1 MADIREQLLAAF
13 EVEYREHVDAIRA
26 ALERA
31 RAGEAVNVRE
41 IFRRAHSLKG
51 AARAVDLPEIEE
63 AAHVM
68 EAAFAEVLE
77 KGGQVQA
84 GVAQS
89 VAAQLDVIER
99 RTAVLYKRSTA
110 PSEADAPAPVA
121 DATPTEFLR
130 VNAGRVHQLSSAMHD
145 LSANIDMLDVDADDL
160 RDIHVR
166 ADGLARMLEKPGH
179 HLEDMGRV
187 AQEARAI
194 ARGLYAAIREHKET
208 SRRSVI
214 AAARLRDEIE
224 RIALVPAS
232 TVFAG
237 LETMLR
243 DLADE
248 TGKRVE
254 IRIEG
259 LDTQADRLLL
269 QSLRDPVIHLLRN
282 ALAHGI
288 ETPLDRH
295 SVGKSERGEIGM
307 RVTARAGK
315 LEISV
320 YDDGRGPDLH
330 RIEQVAIQRGFL
342 QERADG
348 EAAPTAERLLAI
360 VFEPGFSTAGSV
372 DRVAGRGMGLS
383 VVAETARMAG
393 GGAFM
398 RRRYPYGAEVVIST
412 PLSAARQPVLLAFE
426 GDQIYGLPTRVLEKV
441 LHISPDQIEQLD
453 GREIIKFAV
462 DGNQFVV
469 PVVSLGLVLGAAGTV
484 GKDTGFVSMAVLRL
498 GDQRLG
504 VRVDAF
510 SDVRTATVAA
520 LNHPDVDDLV
530 QGAVQLEHEQVAVV
544 INPEALMRR
553 YSRNEL
559 GLRTAA
565 VRAPVQAKVV
575 RRTILVVDDSVT
587 TRTLEKSILETHG
600 FNVMLAVDGIDAL
613 NRLRSSAMAVD
624 LIVADI
630 EMPRMDGFGLL
641 AALKGDDQLARIPI
655 IMMTSRASQDDVRR
669 GMELGADA
677 YLIKQTFDQRELLS
691 TIGQLL

>member
-26 ALERA
+26 ALDRA
-31 RAGEAVNVRE
+31 RAGEPVNVRE

-63 AAHVM
+63 EAHAM
-68 EAAFAEVLE
+68 ESAFAEVLE
-77 KGGQVQA
+77 QGGQVQSGLA
-84 GVAQS
+84 GRVS
-89 VAAQLDVIER
+89 GNLDVIER
-99 RTAVLYKRSTA
+99 KAAALYNRI
-110 PSEADAPAPVA
+110 PSSQSAETVQPEQA
-121 DATPTEFLR
+121 PTEFLR
-130 VNAGRVHQLSSAMHD
+130 VNAGRVQQLSTAMHD
-145 LSANIDMLDVDADDL
+145 LSATLDMLALDGDDL
-160 RDIHVR
+160 RGIQVR
-166 ADGLARMLEKPGH
+166 ADSLARMLERPGH
-179 HLEDMGRV
+179 RLEDVGRV

-194 ARGLYAAIREHKET
+194 ARSLYTAIREHTEA
-208 SRRSVI
+208 SRRSVL
-214 AAARLRDEIE
+214 AAGRLRDEIE

-232 TVFAG
+232 AVFAG

-243 DLADE
+243 DMAE
-248 TGKRVE
+248 ESGKRVDV
-254 IRIEG
+254 RIEG

-282 ALAHGI
+282 ALAHGM

-295 SVGKSERGEIGM
+295 SMGKAERGEIGL
-307 RVTARAGK
+307 RIAAHAGK
-315 LEISV
+315 LEIVV
-320 YDDGRGPDLH
+320 YDDGRGPDLN
-330 RIEQVAIQRGFL
+330 RIEDVAIQRGL
-342 QERADG
+342 IPARAERD
-348 EAAPTAERLLAI
+348 AAPTPERLLAI
-360 VFEPGFSTAGSV
+360 VFEPGFSTAQAV

-383 VVAETARMAG
+383 VVAEMARRAG

-398 RRRYPYGAEVVIST
+398 RRRIPYGAEVVIST

-426 GDQIYGLPTRVLEKV
+426 GDQVYGLPTRALEKV
-441 LHISPDQIEQLD
+441 LNVPANEMERLD
-453 GREIIKFAV
+453 GRDVIKFVVA
-462 DGNQFVV
+462 GNQVVV
-469 PVVSLGLVLGAAGTV
+469 PVVSLGQVLGAVGTA
-484 GKDTGFVSMAVLRL
+484 GKDTDFVCMAVMRL

-510 SDVRTATVAA
+510 SDVRTATVGA
-520 LNHPDVDDLV
+520 LTHPDVDDLV
-530 QGAVQLEHEQVAVV
+530 QGAVQLEHEHVAVV

-553 YSRNEL
+553 YARNEL
-559 GLRTAA
+559 GLRSAGART
-565 VRAPVQAKVV
+565 PVQAKSS
-575 RRTILVVDDSVT
+575 RRTILIVDDSVT

-613 NRLRSSAMAVD
+613 NRLRSSTVTVD

-641 AALKGDDQLARIPI
+641 AALKGDTQLARIPI
-655 IMMTSRASQDDVRR
+655 IMMTSRAAPDDVRR

>member
-13 EVEYREHVDAIRA
+13 EVEYREHVDAIRD
-26 ALERA
+26 ALQRA
-31 RAGEAVNVRE
+31 RAGEPVNVRE

-63 AAHVM
+63 AAHAM
-68 EAAFAEVLE
+68 ESAFAEVME
-77 KGGQVQA
+77 QGGQVHLGLA
-84 GVAQS
+84 GRVTGN
-89 VAAQLDVIER
+89 LDVIER
-99 RTAVLYKRSTA
+99 RAAAVYNRALPDNSTDAA
-110 PSEADAPAPVA
+110 PSEQA
-121 DATPTEFLR
+121 PTEFLR
-130 VNAGRVHQLSSAMHD
+130 VNAGRVQQLSTAMHD
-145 LSANIDMLDVDADDL
+145 LSANLDMLDIDADDL
-160 RDIHVR
+160 RGIQVR
-166 ADGLARMLEKPGH
+166 ADSLARMLERPGL
-179 HLEDMGRV
+179 HLEDTASL

-194 ARGLYAAIREHKET
+194 ARGLYSAARDHREI
-208 SRRSVI
+208 SRRSAL
-214 AAARLRDEIE
+214 AAGRLRDEIE

-243 DLADE
+243 DMADE
-248 TGKRVE
+248 SGKRVDV
-254 IRIEG
+254 RVEG

-282 ALAHGI
+282 ALAHGM

-295 SVGKSERGEIGM
+295 SMGKPERGEIGL

-315 LEISV
+315 LEIAV
-320 YDDGRGPDLH
+320 YDDGRGPDLR
-330 RIEQVAIQRGFL
+330 RIEEVALQRGL
-342 QERADG
+342 ILPRAER
-348 EAAPTAERLLAI
+348 EAPPTAERLLAI
-360 VFEPGFSTAGSV
+360 VFEPGFSTAEAV

-383 VVAETARMAG
+383 VVAETARRAG

-398 RRRYPYGAEVVIST
+398 RRRMPYGAEVVIST

-426 GDQIYGLPTRVLEKV
+426 GEQIYGFPTRALEKV
-441 LHISPDQIEQLD
+441 LHVLPEQIERLD
-453 GREIIKFAV
+453 GREVIKFVV
-462 DGNQFVV
+462 DGNQVV
-469 PVVSLGLVLGAAGTV
+469 APVVFLGLVLGATGAV
-484 GKDTGFVSMAVLRL
+484 GKDTDFVNMAVMRL

-520 LNHPDVDDLV
+520 LTHPDVDDLV

-544 INPEALMRR
+544 INPEALLRR
-553 YSRNEL
+553 YARNEL
-559 GLRTAA
+559 GLRAAA
-565 VRAPVQAKVV
+565 VRAPVQAKVA
-575 RRTILVVDDSVT
+575 RRTILIVDDSVT

-600 FNVMLAVDGIDAL
+600 FNVVLAVDGLDAL
-613 NRLRSSAMAVD
+613 DRLRSSTVAID

-641 AALKGDDQLARIPI
+641 AALKGDAQFGRIPI
-655 IMMTSRASQDDVRR
+655 IMMTSRAAPDDVRR

-677 YLIKQTFDQRELLS
+677 YLVKQTFDQRDLLS

>member
-13 EVEYREHVDAIRA
+13 EVEYREHVDAIRD
-26 ALERA
+26 ALQRA
-31 RAGEAVNVRE
+31 SAGEPVNVRE

-63 AAHVM
+63 AAHAM
-68 EAAFAEVLE
+68 ESAFAEVME
-77 KGGQVQA
+77 QGGQVHPGLA
-84 GVAQS
+84 GRVTGN
-89 VAAQLDVIER
+89 LDAIER
-99 RTAVLYKRSTA
+99 RAAAVYNRAPPDNPTDAA
-110 PSEADAPAPVA
+110 PSEQA
-121 DATPTEFLR
+121 PTEFLR
-130 VNAGRVHQLSSAMHD
+130 VNAGRVQQLSTAMHD
-145 LSANIDMLDVDADDL
+145 LSANLDMLDIDADDL
-160 RDIHVR
+160 RGIQVR
-166 ADGLARMLEKPGH
+166 ADSLARMLERPGL
-179 HLEDMGRV
+179 HLEDAARL

-194 ARGLYAAIREHKET
+194 ARGLYSAVRDHREI
-208 SRRSVI
+208 SRRSAL
-214 AAARLRDEIE
+214 AAGRLRDEIE

-243 DLADE
+243 DMADE
-248 TGKRVE
+248 IGKRVDV
-254 IRIEG
+254 RIEG

-282 ALAHGI
+282 ALAHGM

-295 SVGKSERGEIGM
+295 SMGKPERGEIGL

-315 LEISV
+315 LEIAV
-320 YDDGRGPDLH
+320 YDDGRGPDLR
-330 RIEQVAIQRGFL
+330 RIEEVALQRGL
-342 QERADG
+342 ILPRAER
-348 EAAPTAERLLAI
+348 EAPPTAERLLAI
-360 VFEPGFSTAGSV
+360 VFEPGFSTAEAV

-383 VVAETARMAG
+383 VVAETARRAG

-398 RRRYPYGAEVVIST
+398 RRRMPYGAEVVIST

-426 GDQIYGLPTRVLEKV
+426 GEQIYGFPTRALEKV
-441 LHISPDQIEQLD
+441 LHVLPEQIERLD
-453 GREIIKFAV
+453 GREVIKFVV
-462 DGNQFVV
+462 DGNQVV
-469 PVVSLGLVLGAAGTV
+469 APVVSLGLVLGATGAV
-484 GKDTGFVSMAVLRL
+484 GKDTDFVNMAVMRL

-520 LNHPDVDDLV
+520 LTHPDVDDLV

-544 INPEALMRR
+544 INPEALLRR
-553 YSRNEL
+553 YARNEL
-559 GLRTAA
+559 GLRAA
-565 VRAPVQAKVV
+565 VVRAPVQAKVA
-575 RRTILVVDDSVT
+575 RRTILIVDDSVT

-600 FNVMLAVDGIDAL
+600 FNVVLAVDGLDAL
-613 NRLRSSAMAVD
+613 DRLRSSTVAID

-641 AALKGDDQLARIPI
+641 AALKGDAQFGRIPI
-655 IMMTSRASQDDVRR
+655 IMMTSRAAPDDVRR

-677 YLIKQTFDQRELLS
+677 YLVKQTFDQRDLLS